1 MDCAAARC
9 YNKSGEIFITNL
21 HLGKGGGFMETR
33 VLKYF
38 LAVAREENITK
49 AAEQLHIT
57 QPTLSRQLAQLEEEL
72 GVHLFERGT
81 RRTTLTTEGLLLRRR
96 AEEIVELMDK
106 TERELAE
113 QEELVDG
120 TVSIGWGELESVKFV
135 ASMLRAFSEKY
146 PLVRYRLY
154 SANADHLKSQIDRGL
169 LDVGLLLEPADISK
183 YEFVRLG
190 VTERWAAVTLPDDP
204 LAALESVRP
213 DDLRGRRLII
223 PFRQNVQSELFNW
236 LGVIYDE
243 KNIICVSNMS
253 TNAAIMVR
261 AGFGCMLTIE
271 GSLPYIDH
279 NELAVR
285 PLDGFT
291 STSVL
296 AWKRE
301 QPFSPAVTK
310 FIEFVKCFP
319 GIEKQ

>member
-1 MDCAAARC
+1 M
-9 YNKSGEIFITNL
+9 I
-21 HLGKGGGFMETR
+21 ETR
-33 VLKYF
+33 LLRYF
-38 LAVAREENITK
+38 LAVAREQNITR
-49 AAEQLHIT
+49 AADVLHVT
-57 QPTLSRQLAQLEEEL
+57 QSTLSRQMMDLEDQLGKQL
-72 GVHLFERGT
+72 LIRGK
-81 RRTTLTTEGLLLRRR
+81 RKVTLTEEGQFLRKQ
-96 AEEIVELMDK
+96 AQEIMELMDK

-120 TVSIGWGELESVKFV
+120 TVSIGWGELESVKLV
-135 ASMLRAFSEKY
+135 AEMLRAFSEKY

-154 SANADHLKSQIDRGL
+154 TASADHTKSMIDRGL

-190 VTERWAAVTLPDDP
+190 VKERWAAIMPPDDP
-204 LAALESVRP
+204 LAALETIQP
-213 DDLRGRRLII
+213 EDLRGRKLII
-223 PFRQNVQSELFNW
+223 PFRQVVQSVLMNW
-236 LGVIYDE
+236 LGDAYDAA
-243 KNIICVSNMS
+243 NIMCASNMS
-253 TNAAIMVR
+253 TNSSVMVKQ
-261 AGFGCMLTIE
+261 GFGCSLAIM
-271 GSLPYIDH
+271 GSMPYADQ
-279 NELAVR
+279 NELTLR

>member
-1 MDCAAARC
+1 M
-9 YNKSGEIFITNL
+9 GE
-21 HLGKGGGFMETR
+21 GG
-33 VLKYF
+33 VDL
-38 LAVAREENITK
+38 
-49 AAEQLHIT
+49 T
-57 QPTLSRQLAQLEEEL
+57 QPGAPRPGAQLEEEL

-81 RRTTLTTEGLLLRRR
+81 RRTTLTSEGLLLRRR

-146 PLVRYRLY
+146 PFVRYRLY

-169 LDVGLLLEPADISK
+169 LDAGLLLEPADISK

-190 VTERWAAVTLPDDP
+190 VTERWAAVMLPDDP

-236 LGVIYDE
+236 LGGIYDE

-319 GIEKQ
+319 GIENR

>member
-1 MDCAAARC
+1 M
-9 YNKSGEIFITNL
+9 
-21 HLGKGGGFMETR
+21 
-33 VLKYF
+33 
-38 LAVAREENITK
+38 
-49 AAEQLHIT
+49 
-57 QPTLSRQLAQLEEEL
+57 
-72 GVHLFERGT
+72 
-81 RRTTLTTEGLLLRRR
+81 
-96 AEEIVELMDK
+96 
-106 TERELAE
+106 
-113 QEELVDG
+113 
-120 TVSIGWGELESVKFV
+120 
-135 ASMLRAFSEKY
+135 
-146 PLVRYRLY
+146 
-154 SANADHLKSQIDRGL
+154 
-169 LDVGLLLEPADISK
+169 
-183 YEFVRLG
+183 
-190 VTERWAAVTLPDDP
+190 
-204 LAALESVRP
+204 RP
-213 DDLRGRRLII
+213 NDLRGRRLII

-236 LGVIYDE
+236 LGGIYDE

>member
-1 MDCAAARC
+1 
-9 YNKSGEIFITNL
+9 
-21 HLGKGGGFMETR
+21 METR
-33 VLKYF
+33 VLRYF

-81 RRTTLTTEGLLLRRR
+81 RRTTLTSVGQLLRRR

-135 ASMLRAFSEKY
+135 ASMLHAFSEKY

-190 VTERWAAVTLPDDP
+190 VKERWAAVVLPDDP

-236 LGVIYDE
+236 LGGAYDE
-243 KNIICVSNMS
+243 KNVVCVSNMS

-271 GSLPYIDH
+271 GSLPYTDR
-279 NELAVR
+279 NELAIR
-285 PLDGFT
+285 PLDGLE

-296 AWKRE
+296 AWKRG

-310 FIEFVKCFP
+310 FIEFAKCFP
-319 GIEKQ
+319 GIEKR

>member
-1 MDCAAARC
+1 
-9 YNKSGEIFITNL
+9 
-21 HLGKGGGFMETR
+21 METR

-120 TVSIGWGELESVKFV
+120 TVSIGWGELESVKLV
-135 ASMLRAFSEKY
+135 AEMLRAFSEKY

-169 LDVGLLLEPADISK
+169 LDAGLLLEPADISK

-236 LGVIYDE
+236 LGGIYDE

-319 GIEKQ
+319 GIENR